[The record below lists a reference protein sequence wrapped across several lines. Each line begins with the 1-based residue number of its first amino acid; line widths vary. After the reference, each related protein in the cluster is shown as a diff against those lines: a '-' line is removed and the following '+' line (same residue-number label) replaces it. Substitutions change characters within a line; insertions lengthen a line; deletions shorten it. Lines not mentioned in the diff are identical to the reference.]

1 MDEAKQPSAEKG
13 QVDEKAQIGSVAG
26 LGAGMLTGARVGSV
40 VIPVPVLGT
49 FVGALVG
56 GVLGSE
62 VGKRLVPAVLN
73 GAGAFVQTL
82 AAPPPPVAPA
92 QAVPIEDQQ
101 DLGESV

>member
-1 MDEAKQPSAEKG
+1 MEEKR
-13 QVDEKAQIGSVAG
+13 VDEKEQIGGLAG
-26 LGAGMLTGARVGSV
+26 LGAGMLTGARVGSI

-62 VGKRLVPAVLN
+62 IGKKVVPAVLN

-82 AAPPPPVAPA
+82 TGPMQSSEPPKTETV
-92 QAVPIEDQQ
+92 EEKQ
-101 DLGESV
+101 D

>member
-1 MDEAKQPSAEKG
+1 MEEKQP
-13 QVDEKAQIGSVAG
+13 VDEKAQIGSVAG
-26 LGAGMLTGARVGSV
+26 LGAGMMTGARVGSA

-62 VGKRLVPAVLN
+62 IGKRLVPAVLN

-82 AAPPPPVAPA
+82 TAPA
-92 QAVPIEDQQ
+92 QPSEPTKAETPENRQ
-101 DLGESV
+101 D